1 MSVSVRMESDLA
13 GTLEVPQDAYYGIHS
28 LRAAENF
35 PITGQRIPDAL
46 IVNLA
51 RIKKA
56 CAMANASAG
65 ILDAEKTKA
74 ICSACDEVI
83 NGQLHDQFIV
93 DRIQGGAG
101 TSTNMNANEVIA
113 NRAIEILGGQKG
125 DYSLVHPNDHV
136 NCAQSTNDVYPT
148 AIGMTLYETAGQL
161 IKVLQDLIATFEERA
176 ATFDNVITLGRTQL
190 QDAVP
195 IRFGQV
201 FSAYSAV
208 MRREMR
214 RLKMAQEEMLCI
226 NLGGTAIGTG
236 LNASPAYLQHVV
248 ALLSDISGMALYRS
262 ENCVDATQNA
272 DRYVALS
279 AAVKGCGASLSKI
292 CNDLRLLSSGPN
304 GGFGDIVLPSRQNGS
319 SIMPG
324 KVNPVIPEVV
334 NQIAFRLI
342 GYDVTV
348 TMAAEGGQLE
358 LNAFEPIIFDS
369 LYNGCTYLAH
379 GIETLNHNCIQG
391 ITINK
396 EHCMKLLR
404 QSPSLVTA
412 LSPYIGYK
420 EACDLAKEA
429 QKNHMDVEDLVIK
442 RGLMSENEVEKAAD
456 FAAMT
461 EGIPGQE

>member
-65 ILDAEKTKA
+65 VLDAEKTKA

-125 DYSLVHPNDHV
+125 DYTLVHPNDHV

-248 ALLSDISGMALYRS
+248 ALLSEFPAWHCIEAKTVLMQPRMQTGMWHFLQLSRAVEPVCPRYATI
-262 ENCVDATQNA
+262 CVFFL
-272 DRYVALS
+272 R
-279 AAVKGCGASLSKI
+279 
-292 CNDLRLLSSGPN
+292 DLTE
-304 GGFGDIVLPSRQNGS
+304 VL
-319 SIMPG
+319 
-324 KVNPVIPEVV
+324 
-334 NQIAFRLI
+334 
-342 GYDVTV
+342 
-348 TMAAEGGQLE
+348 
-358 LNAFEPIIFDS
+358 
-369 LYNGCTYLAH
+369 
-379 GIETLNHNCIQG
+379 ETLYFHPAR
-391 ITINK
+391 
-396 EHCMKLLR
+396 MVLLLCR
-404 QSPSLVTA
+404 A
-412 LSPYIGYK
+412 
-420 EACDLAKEA
+420 
-429 QKNHMDVEDLVIK
+429 
-442 RGLMSENEVEKAAD
+442 R
-456 FAAMT
+456 
-461 EGIPGQE
+461 